1 MRIPRRQPF
10 KHRKLNVRMSSKMSS
25 GWILAALLASGGS
38 SLAMASEAEPET
50 RKQAEIDY
58 GNPPPPQRENA
69 KVGDIGKSQLSCYEI
84 VISGERARADTTF
97 DWAYRFQKDSDGDG
111 SKDAEPA
118 WVITSMG
125 FANINR
131 DLNAAC

>member
-1 MRIPRRQPF
+1 M
-10 KHRKLNVRMSSKMSS
+10 RMSSKMSS

-50 RKQAEIDY
+50 RKPTEIDY
-58 GNPPPPQRENA
+58 GNPTPPSHQST
-69 KVGDIGKSQLSCYEI
+69 KVGDTSTTKFSCYDI
-84 VISGERARADTTF
+84 VIGGERARTTSTF